1 MDEIIDIV
9 RLIGFIS
16 LAVGIIACII
26 KCVKACT
33 VKCVEGCNQIAARRR
48 RKLRRRR
55 MLQRQEMEITQVIA
69 LESVNA
75 SEPITNE
82 ECDMN
87 QPIPLADKPPSYSIV
102 IRSENTSSEFKR
114 VH

>member
-1 MDEIIDIV
+1 MFSAYYELLL
-9 RLIGFIS
+9 LIGLIWIIC
-16 LAVGIIACII
+16 LAVGISFCII
-26 KCVKACT
+26 KCVA
-33 VKCVEGCNQIAARRR
+33 GCNRKAARRR
-48 RKLRRRR
+48 RI
-55 MLQRQEMEITQVIA
+55 LQRQEMEITQETSTILPQCGDIG
-69 LESVNA
+69 LERGYV

-114 VH
+114 IH